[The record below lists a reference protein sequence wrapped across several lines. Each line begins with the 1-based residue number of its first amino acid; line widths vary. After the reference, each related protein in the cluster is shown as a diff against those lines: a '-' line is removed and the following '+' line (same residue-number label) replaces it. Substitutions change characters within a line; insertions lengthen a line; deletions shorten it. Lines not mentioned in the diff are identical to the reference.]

1 MIIMINGTML
11 VVLLINQKDYEHS
24 ALKLTYYVVLYRCGC
39 RQSLELGLPAVLEL
53 FFRQRWM
60 GSFSV
65 AELLFKFINASNFS
79 PKL

>member
-39 RQSLELGLPAVLEL
+39 RQGLELGLPVVLEL
-53 FFRQRWM
+53 FFR
-60 GSFSV
+60 
-65 AELLFKFINASNFS
+65 
-79 PKL
+79 